1 VNPTYVASLVFAVG
15 PEGIDTPIPSPANND
30 KIQKELDLENI
41 LKVNVQRIE
50 VLKRRIDAVHFESL
64 ETTTADHICLL
75 KVDAIGVN
83 TN

>member
-15 PEGIDTPIPSPANND
+15 PEGIDTPIPTPANND
-30 KIQKELDLENI
+30 KIQKGLDLENI
-41 LKVNVQRIE
+41 LKINVHSIE
-50 VLKRRIDAVHFESL
+50 VLKRRIDAMHFESL

-75 KVDAIGVN
+75 RADVIGVN